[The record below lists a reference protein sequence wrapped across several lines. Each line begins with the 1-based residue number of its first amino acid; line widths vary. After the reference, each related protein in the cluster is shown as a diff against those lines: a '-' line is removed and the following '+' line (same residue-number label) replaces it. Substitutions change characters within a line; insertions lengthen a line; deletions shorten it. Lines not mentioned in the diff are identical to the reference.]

1 MNKSLF
7 LQIALQAVSSA
18 QKIINKYY
26 QSGVRATLKQ
36 DQSPVTI
43 ADQEAEE
50 AIKNIISTA
59 FPDHAFLGEESGST
73 TTGSEY
79 TWIIDPIDGTKHYL
93 RQIPLFATQL
103 ALMRG
108 DEIILGVSNAPA
120 INELIWA
127 EKGEGAFLND
137 KRITVSDVLK
147 LDQAYLSYGGLG
159 YFKRNNLL
167 NNLINLEAS
176 TQGHRG
182 IGDFWSYHLLAQGK
196 IEIMVEAAT
205 KIWDIAAASIIVK
218 EAGGKVTDLQGNP
231 ITKSSHSIIA
241 TNGLV
246 HDKVVGY
253 FR

>member
-1 MNKSLF
+1 M
-7 LQIALQAVSSA
+7 QIALQAVSSA
-18 QKIINKYY
+18 QEIINKYY

-59 FPDHAFLGEESGST
+59 FPNHAFLGEESGST

-147 LDQAYLSYGGLG
+147 LDQAYLRYGSLG
-159 YFKRNNLL
+159 YF
-167 NNLINLEAS
+167 
-176 TQGHRG
+176 
-182 IGDFWSYHLLAQGK
+182 
-196 IEIMVEAAT
+196 
-205 KIWDIAAASIIVK
+205 
-218 EAGGKVTDLQGNP
+218 
-231 ITKSSHSIIA
+231 
-241 TNGLV
+241 
-246 HDKVVGY
+246 
-253 FR
+253 